1 MGLARL
7 RSTLRGRE
15 WGLDVEQV
23 DVQGADDRLV
33 VTLQTMT
40 VERWDALVEAFV
52 RAEGA
57 SGGWLPVPFE
67 GPDDGHRDEDE
78 LLVPRLD
85 AEARALVEALR
96 PFVDAAGVEPGAVS
110 SAVLEADLDQLT
122 ELTPGAALQTVAA
135 VLDAGRADEG
145 TLLSAFESGAM
156 QTLVD
161 RVLRARPV

>member
-1 MGLARL
+1 
-7 RSTLRGRE
+7 
-15 WGLDVEQV
+15 VEQV

-33 VTLQTMT
+33 VIVQTMA
-40 VERWDALVEAFV
+40 VERWDALAEAFV

-67 GPDDGHRDEDE
+67 GPDDGHPDDDER
-78 LLVPRLD
+78 LVPRLD

-96 PFVDAAGVEPGAVS
+96 PFVDAAGIDPGVVS

-122 ELTPGAALQTVAA
+122 ELTPGAALRTVAA
-135 VLDAGRADEG
+135 VLDAGRTDEG

-161 RVLRARPV
+161 RVLRARPA